1 MPDTYEFR
9 ISGQLS
15 HDLLASFEPQMSSCE
30 ADETVFVRLIED
42 SGELFGVIARCELL
56 GLRLVGLRQL
66 SARVSAG
73 LGQGGTRS
81 PDPA

>member
-9 ISGQLS
+9 IAGRLS
-15 HDLLASFEPQMSSCE
+15 ADLLASFEPRESL
-30 ADETVFVRLIED
+30 DDPDDTVFIRLVED
-42 SGELFGVIARCELL
+42 SSELFGVISRCELL

-66 SARVSAG
+66 NGPAAASR
-73 LGQGGTRS
+73 

>member
-66 SARVSAG
+66 RSVEQVARLRNLSVEDMLS
-73 LGQGGTRS
+73 
-81 PDPA
+81 